1 MQLLG
6 AQRREEDDDGEVSFK
21 NAHIQSPEMKIVH
34 RWQHTDEQW
43 NRMIADELAA
53 GRPIYY
59 IVVAP
64 RNTMDMLL
72 WYVAWMSRGYTM

>member
-1 MQLLG
+1 
-6 AQRREEDDDGEVSFK
+6 
-21 NAHIQSPEMKIVH
+21 MKMVH

-43 NRMIADELAA
+43 NRMIVDELAT

-64 RNTMDMLL
+64 RDTMDMLL